1 MKGEFYKGER
11 VYAILSTDFTIA
23 FLKRPQLFIQLLESI
38 LKGIKIIYEE
48 GFIHCD
54 LKPENILV
62 DYSSEEIQSVKIID
76 YG

>member
-11 VYAILSTDFTIA
+11 VYAIISTDLTNSF
-23 FLKRPQLFIQLLESI
+23 FKRPQLFIKLLDDI
-38 LKGIKIIYEE
+38 LKGIKIIYDE

-62 DYSSEEIQSVKIID
+62 DFS
-76 YG
+76 